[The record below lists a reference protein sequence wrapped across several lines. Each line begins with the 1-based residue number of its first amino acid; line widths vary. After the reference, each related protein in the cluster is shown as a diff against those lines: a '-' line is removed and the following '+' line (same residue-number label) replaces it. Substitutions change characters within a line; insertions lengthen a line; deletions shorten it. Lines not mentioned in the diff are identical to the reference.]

1 MISSEENVF
10 LFFQAGV
17 DVNIKNREGQT
28 ALDIVTQFTKSGA
41 SSEIKHL
48 LRGIL
53 VNSAKENHNSAQTN
67 NYLQPKGE
75 LDVSR
80 KDCHSN

>member
-1 MISSEENVF
+1 MFF
-10 LFFQAGV
+10 LFFQAGI

-53 VNSAKENHNSAQTN
+53 VNSAKENHN
-67 NYLQPKGE
+67 
-75 LDVSR
+75 
-80 KDCHSN
+80 